1 MPVEDDG
8 GMSQEPRSELGLELI
23 GLIGLALGVGL
34 AHRILWELGM
44 RDGLDVVLVVRCIAC
59 QLPAGQ

>member
-1 MPVEDDG
+1 
-8 GMSQEPRSELGLELI
+8 MSQEPRSELGLELI